1 VDAICINQN
10 DNKEKQHQIAIMAD
24 IYGRAET
31 AIMWLGE
38 PERKTPG
45 EVDTALSFKVR
56 DLIKLYYYA
65 HALQYTKDQ
74 QSGSLGEQPLSS
86 AGVPDIGPDSP
97 LFRTSWARRWEENLR
112 EKARSA
118 GVIEWMDNILFELRP
133 LRYGRRPN
141 EL

>member
-45 EVDTALSFKVR
+45 EVDTALSSKVR

-74 QSGSLGEQPLSS
+74 QSGSLGE
-86 AGVPDIGPDSP
+86 
-97 LFRTSWARRWEENLR
+97 
-112 EKARSA
+112 
-118 GVIEWMDNILFELRP
+118 
-133 LRYGRRPN
+133 
-141 EL
+141 